1 MPRTTP
7 ELPVSY
13 CQRPCPPLRNPKESS
28 YVHVNASVL
37 ATLPTMRPGAVI
49 SQMHDVEHETCPMPK
64 EAILTRAWRPTLAP
78 HTPKIPMRNDESA
91 NLQMRETDSGHDQNC
106 SHAGI
111 ARSGQE
117 PTIYEPK
124 LATRFV
130 RPCPVDNCP
139 RSLVRQRYV
148 YFGSPSLPRLVDRCD
163 GSAWPLVEIGLPPES
178 NSTCVDSTSVTL
190 PACPAGPLDETKSL
204 HEFPRCLD
212 RRCTPS
218 FLLLRL
224 CLLTHVQQYA
234 VLFGWTSGYSS
245 IVILQLSLRF
255 HAR

>member
-1 MPRTTP
+1 MFQQFSLDTMPRTTP
-7 ELPVSY
+7 EVPVSY

-49 SQMHDVEHETCPMPK
+49 SQMHDVEHEICPMPK
-64 EAILTRAWRPTLAP
+64 EAILARARRPTLAP
-78 HTPKIPMRNDESA
+78 HTPKIPMRNEESA
-91 NLQMRETDSGHDQNC
+91 NLQMRETDSGLDHIF

-148 YFGSPSLPRLVDRCD
+148 YFGSPFSSMPVTLPAC
-163 GSAWPLVEIGLPPES
+163 SAGPLVEFGLPSET
-178 NSTCVDSTSVTL
+178 NSTSVDSMSVTL
-190 PACPAGPLDETKSL
+190 PACSAGPLDETNL
-204 HEFPRCLD
+204 RHEFPRRFG

-218 FLLLRL
+218 FFLPPPATLR
-224 CLLTHVQQYA
+224 T
-234 VLFGWTSGYSS
+234 
-245 IVILQLSLRF
+245 
-255 HAR
+255 